1 MGRRIRTLLRTWERK
16 GSRPKSGKGE
26 EREAIARLALIEE
39 LKAIARE
46 AKNAEDAIY
55 NVLERFGFP
64 MTFSDIKYVMPEDD
78 KHGQTITNAL
88 KRLLREKRI
97 KRIWILT
104 PDEAT
109 PLYATEKGYQ
119 NFENLLEDVRR
130 RIRSALQG
138 CQIDRIGDQSSEGP
152 SRKGAQRTKKRPPK
166 GVSTSKLT
174 GASVTGNRSEASS
187 TC

>member
-1 MGRRIRTLLRTWERK
+1 MGRRIRTLLRTWERE

-26 EREAIARLALIEE
+26 EKEALARLALIEE

-64 MTFSDIKYVMPEDD
+64 MTFSDIKYVMPEDY

-109 PLYATEKGYQ
+109 PLVCDREGLS
-119 NFENLLEDVRR
+119 ELREGGRR
-130 RIRSALQG
+130 SPSAN
-138 CQIDRIGDQSSEGP
+138 QIGSSRMSDRP
-152 SRKGAQRTKKRPPK
+152 HR
-166 GVSTSKLT
+166 
-174 GASVTGNRSEASS
+174 RSELGRAE
-187 TC
+187 